1 MFIFSAISERLI
13 HKFPNPDCTTLAGH
27 DDPAIMQHEAILE
40 HRSEWALHE
49 QGLPVSSF
57 GSYEQCFC
65 EERAI
70 QGDLPDHEY
79 IDYDGVEVV
88 VCQEFTD
95 AIMQAFL
102 ASNGVTVFIVA
113 LNVVLKMTAISLISW
128 IGYDTHSETMT
139 KITNG
144 VFLLQFF
151 NTAILLILV
160 NANLSDVS
168 SFLGNIF
175 DGTFYDYSPQWYA
188 TVGNT
193 LIETM
198 LLNAFMPPI
207 FEAQTVALTWLF
219 QAWDSGKWGCC
230 KTTKYERMSST
241 KSKQLYKYIELY

>member
-1 MFIFSAISERLI
+1 
-13 HKFPNPDCTTLAGH
+13 
-27 DDPAIMQHEAILE
+27 
-40 HRSEWALHE
+40 
-49 QGLPVSSF
+49 
-57 GSYEQCFC
+57 
-65 EERAI
+65 
-70 QGDLPDHEY
+70 
-79 IDYDGVEVV
+79 
-88 VCQEFTD
+88 
-95 AIMQAFL
+95 MQAFL

-207 FEAQTVALTWLF
+207 FEA
-219 QAWDSGKWGCC
+219 
-230 KTTKYERMSST
+230 
-241 KSKQLYKYIELY
+241 